1 MPKHPKKPPTPSES
15 EEEEVPSSLE
25 SVSEDDDRFL
35 GNNALGNEDL
45 DSDLEKLEGDE
56 DFEEEGEDDMDDE
69 LAASDEEGEEEASE
83 DNEAEGEQKDTE
95 KEEVAEPADEDVLTN
110 IEAKR
115 DAAIKSMLSKEDLG
129 IINIRIKET
138 VRILSNLQELREKGK
153 SRNDYM
159 QQLKED
165 ISQSYDYNLDLLELL
180 FDLFP
185 PAECLEFI
193 EANEN

>member
-56 DFEEEGEDDMDDE
+56 DFQEEGEDDMDDE

-95 KEEVAEPADEDVLTN
+95 KEEVTEPADEDVLTN

-115 DAAIKSMLSKEDLG
+115 DAAIKSMLSKEDLS

-153 SRNDYM
+153 SRTDYM
-159 QQLKED
+159 RQLKED